1 MSAVKATASKPLMRW
16 VLYLLECRGGSYYAG
31 ITTDLARR
39 FAEHQAGTGGRYT
52 RAHRPIRIVA
62 SRQYPDR
69 SSASRAEY
77 VLKQLPRK
85 DKPGYFL
92 LENTLSESATNR

>member
-1 MSAVKATASKPLMRW
+1 MFVVNATKRKTEMRW

-31 ITTDLARR
+31 ITTDLTRR

-52 RAHRPIRIVA
+52 RAHRPIRIIA
-62 SRQYPDR
+62 SRLFLDR

-77 VLKQLPRK
+77 AVKQLPK
-85 DKPGYFL
+85 KEKLGYF
-92 LENTLSESATNR
+92 S

>member
-31 ITTDLARR
+31 ITTDLTRR

-52 RAHRPIRIVA
+52 RAHRPIRIIA
-62 SRQYPDR
+62 SRQFPDR
-69 SSASRAEY
+69 GSASRAEY
-77 VLKQLPRK
+77 AVKQLPKKEKR
-85 DKPGYFL
+85 GYF
-92 LENTLSESATNR
+92 S